1 MSKTEINFYQ
11 IDDVYAK
18 SIAPLLIKAMDEGK
32 KSFIFCSDEVKLA
45 EIDKVLW
52 QFSKTKFVP
61 HVTNKETDI
70 EEISSWERQPI
81 LLSDEEDNKN
91 KADYLVLIDEP
102 SSDFIAKFSRVFYFY
117 TDEQIDE
124 AKKFAAKFN
133 EGNSKLKSYK
143 KLDDK
148 WQEFKL

>member
-1 MSKTEINFYQ
+1 MTAQEINFYQ

-32 KSFIFCSDEVKLA
+32 KSFVFCSDSEKLA

-70 EEISSWERQPI
+70 EEVSSWERQPI

-102 SSDFIAKFSRVFYFY
+102 SQEFIAKFSRVFYFY
-117 TDEQIDE
+117 TDEDVAK
-124 AKKFAAKFN
+124 AKKFAKNFAKD
-133 EGNSKLKSYK
+133 GQKVKSFK
-143 KLDDK
+143 KSDGK
-148 WQEFKL
+148 WQEVKL

>member
-32 KSFIFCSDEVKLA
+32 KSFIFCPDSDKLA

-61 HVTNKETDI
+61 HVTNKENDI
-70 EEISSWERQPI
+70 DELSSWDRQPVLI
-81 LLSDEEDNKN
+81 SDEEDNKN
-91 KADYLVLIDEP
+91 KADYLILIDEP
-102 SSDFIAKFSRVFYFY
+102 TMDFVNKFNRVFYFY
-117 TDEQIDE
+117 TDEDFGK
-124 AKKFAAKFN
+124 AKSFAANFK
-133 EGNSKLKSYK
+133 KDDQKVKSYK
-143 KLDDK
+143 KYDGK
-148 WQEFKL
+148 WAEFKL